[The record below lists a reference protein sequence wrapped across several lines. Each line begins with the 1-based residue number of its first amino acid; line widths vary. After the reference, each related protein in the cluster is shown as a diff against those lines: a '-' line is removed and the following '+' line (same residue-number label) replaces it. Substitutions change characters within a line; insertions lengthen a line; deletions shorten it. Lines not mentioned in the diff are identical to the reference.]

1 MLQPYSVTNY
11 TDGSSKTSEPLIMG
25 SYGDD
30 AGVVRSIPVYSS
42 FLDFCF
48 SDKGVWMYED
58 SDSYLYVISPVSDEW
73 FRMKI

>member
-1 MLQPYSVTNY
+1 MMQPVVFILKITGINY
-11 TDGSSKTSEPLIMG
+11 ILG

-30 AGVVRSIPVYSS
+30 AGVVRSIPIYSA

-58 SDSYLYVISPVSDEW
+58 SDSY
-73 FRMKI
+73 F